1 MVDINNLYPHLKLYN
16 EYINNNDIANAS
28 NLLQHNDELAKYIQ
42 DQKQESNF
50 MTSNDVTNY
59 ISNQISNG
67 KLLSSNA
74 PMLSNSPTWDTGLG
88 GSIWETNLHEDY
100 DEIKQVST
108 CGYTSDLIRKLLPTI
123 WKIDY
128 DSWNLEIDGVI
139 ESSIHPLYD
148 SGGMIEYLKKYYVK
162 VNDFILTS
170 DNVLYRI
177 TNITNIFGQIDAYST
192 VPINKS
198 DVRIGDATNSAVHL
212 IFSQGNID
220 NSYNITYGTS
230 LPTGTED
237 LNIDGHHVL
246 ISNNTALTDVINN
259 ETITLTAQ
267 NGTSYNISVSNE
279 GQIIVNPIIIAV

>member
-1 MVDINNLYPHLKLYN
+1 MTNINNLYPHLQLYK
-16 EYINNNDIANAS
+16 EYINNGDVFNAT
-28 NLLQHNDELAKYIQ
+28 NLLSHNDELNKYIL
-42 DQKQESNF
+42 DKVDEYNY
-50 MTSNDVTNY
+50 MTSNDVSNY
-59 ISNQISNG
+59 INDKISNG
-67 KLLSSNA
+67 ELLSSNE
-74 PMLSNSPTWDTGLG
+74 PLLIKSPTPDTGLG
-88 GSIWETNLHEDY
+88 GSIWEDNLHEDY
-100 DEIKQVST
+100 DEIKEVST

-123 WKIDY
+123 WKVDY
-128 DSWNLEIDGVI
+128 DSWNLEVDGI
-139 ESSIHPLYD
+139 WESSIHPLYD
-148 SGGMIEYLKKYYVK
+148 LSGIIEDLKKYYVK

-230 LPTGTED
+230 LPASTED

-246 ISNNTALTDVINN
+246 ISNNTSLTDVINN
-259 ETITLTAQ
+259 ETITLTAP

-279 GQIIVNPIIIAV
+279 GQLLVNSEK

>member
-1 MVDINNLYPHLKLYN
+1 MINLNDLYPHLILYN
-16 EYINNNDIANAS
+16 EYITNNDIANAS
-28 NLLQHNDELAKYIQ
+28 NLLLHNSELAKYVEDLNSENSFI
-42 DQKQESNF
+42 
-50 MTSNDVTNY
+50 TANY
-59 ISNQISNG
+59 INNSISNG

-100 DEIKQVST
+100 DEIKQIST
-108 CGYTSDLIRKLLPTI
+108 CGYTSDLIRTLLPTI
-123 WKIDY
+123 WKVDY
-128 DSWNLEIDGVI
+128 DSWNLEIDGVV

-148 SGGMIEYLKKYYVK
+148 SGGIIEDLKKYYVK

-177 TNITNIFGQIDAYST
+177 TNIANIFGQIDAYST

-230 LPTGTED
+230 LPTGTEN
-237 LNIDGHHVL
+237 LNIDGSHVL
-246 ISNNTALTDVINN
+246 ISNNTSLTDVVHNK
-259 ETITLTAQ
+259 TITLTAP
-267 NGTSYNISVSNE
+267 NGTLYNISVSNE
-279 GQIIVNPIIIAV
+279 GQIVVDPTIVNV